1 MGGSTR
7 KISLEKVCRVEVPSS
22 DYAGGMHLTSTSIEI
37 DGSQLQVLTTDG
49 DPEHTYVLVHG
60 LGVASSY
67 FEPLATAL
75 AEAGRLVLLNLP
87 GFGST
92 PCPEDVLR
100 ISEFAHLARRAATEL
115 NVEQAVWIGH
125 SMGAQVVVEA
135 AAQDPEL
142 ASRLVLLSPV
152 VNRESRRGRTLIRQF
167 AQSALKEPLSSA
179 AASVRA
185 FLSCGPRWMA
195 EVFPAMLAYPIEE
208 RITETAVDVLLVTGE
223 DDLMSPRAWL
233 EELGEAA
240 GGQAEVAV
248 VPGAHQ
254 AMHSHADLVA
264 ELIIGASDA
273 DHRSPDETEAEA
285 AAEEAGTEARIER
298 AKRAAN
304 AWTVLRD
311 PRAVRVAAGDWA
323 VALRDQFYS
332 LRPHRITDID
342 PDGDCTGPPV
352 VLLPGI
358 LENARYLAPLAQ
370 WLAAQGHPVHQ
381 VPALGWNLRGLAA
394 SVEKGLVSLEALG
407 VEDAVIVAHSKG
419 GLIGKAML
427 LDPRSDGVVAGMVAV
442 ATPFGG
448 SQLWDRMQR
457 SFVLR
462 RSPLGMFHP
471 EHPELSSLI
480 TEREV
485 NARIVSLSPKFDQMI
500 PGGSHLD
507 GATNEV
513 LPVEGHFRAVS
524 TPSVWE
530 IIHDH
535 VDAFATR
542 REQ

>member
-1 MGGSTR
+1 
-7 KISLEKVCRVEVPSS
+7 
-22 DYAGGMHLTSTSIEI
+22 MHLTSTSIEI

-49 DPEHTYVLVHG
+49 DAEHTYVLVHG

-92 PCPEDVLR
+92 PSPEDVLR

-125 SMGAQVVVEA
+125 SMGTQVVVEA
-135 AAQDPEL
+135 AAQDPDL
-142 ASRLVLLSPV
+142 ASRIVLLSPV
-152 VNRESRRGRTLIRQF
+152 VNKDSRRGRTVIRQF

-208 RITETAVDVLLVTGE
+208 RIAETTVDVLLVTGE
-223 DDLMSPRAWL
+223 DDLMAPRTWL
-233 EELGEAA
+233 DELAAAA
-240 GGQAEVAV
+240 GGEAEVAV
-248 VPGAHQ
+248 VPGSHQ
-254 AMHSHADLVA
+254 AMHSHADMVA
-264 ELIIGASDA
+264 ELIIG
-273 DHRSPDETEAEA
+273 RSEDDDIEEATSG
-285 AAEEAGTEARIER
+285 AEEAAKEADKQARIER
-298 AKRAAN
+298 AKRAAD

-311 PRAVRVAAGDWA
+311 PRAVRVAARDWV
-323 VALRDQFYS
+323 VAFRDQFYS
-332 LRPHRITDID
+332 LRPHRVTDID
-342 PDGDCTGPPV
+342 PEGDCAGPPV

-394 SVEKGLVSLEALG
+394 SVEKGLESLDALG

-427 LDPRSDGVVAGMVAV
+427 LDPRSDGLVCGMVAV

-448 SQLWDRMQR
+448 SQLWDRVQR

-485 NARIVSLSPKFDQMI
+485 NGRIVSLSPKFDQMI
-500 PGGSHLD
+500 PAGSHLD
-507 GATNEV
+507 GATNVDLE
-513 LPVEGHFRAVS
+513 VEGHFRSVS

-530 IIHDH
+530 IIHGHLHGLDPSAAS
-535 VDAFATR
+535 D
-542 REQ
+542 